1 MGKLHCF
8 EETGEVRHA
17 RSNEQ
22 HVDCNGMTG
31 WGATHCQ
38 YPILRRLSD
47 EEAKAMQTA
56 ADDLVMARQELRAGL
71 RIADERDKAMITLH
85 AVMAERDHL
94 NEQVDRLLAQLASR
108 PALSEVEELA
118 ERILIACTG
127 KPESV
132 PYEDIFAGAESF
144 IAFRTARREKHG
156 ETT

>member
-118 ERILIACTG
+118 GRLLIA
-127 KPESV
+127 
-132 PYEDIFAGAESF
+132 DIGGPCQQSNCDLFNIAAEF